1 MAPTEAAMKKTAI
14 IFICV
19 ASYLGI
25 AVVVGRLLAAEMHH
39 TPPVSLSLLMALF
52 PWALGALFVVG
63 MLQKFK
69 IVGPR

>member
-1 MAPTEAAMKKTAI
+1 MKRAAI
-14 IFICV
+14 IFISV

-39 TPPVSLSLLMALF
+39 TPPISLSLLMALF

-63 MLQKFK
+63 MLQKLK